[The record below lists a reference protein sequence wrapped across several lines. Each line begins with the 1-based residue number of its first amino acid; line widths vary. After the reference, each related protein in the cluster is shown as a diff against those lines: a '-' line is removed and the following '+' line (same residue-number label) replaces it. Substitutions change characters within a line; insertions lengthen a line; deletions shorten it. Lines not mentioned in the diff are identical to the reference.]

1 MNIDYRGTEYSVSS
15 APDYVQNILRNNDEE
30 SERGSLL
37 MVRDTDEKSS
47 WSDIGGLN
55 GKYKWRESGFSNI
68 SSIEKLSDGGLRLE
82 SHGTDFTSGGN
93 LPYFPQTED
102 I

>member
-68 SSIEKLSDGGLRLE
+68 SSIEKLSDGGPRLE